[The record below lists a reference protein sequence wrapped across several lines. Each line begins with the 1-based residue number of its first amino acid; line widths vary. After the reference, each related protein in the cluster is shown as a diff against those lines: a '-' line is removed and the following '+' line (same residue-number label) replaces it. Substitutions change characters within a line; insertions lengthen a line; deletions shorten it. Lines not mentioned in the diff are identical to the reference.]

1 MSAIEYNK
9 LTDLSGVE
17 QAAMLLVSMGEE
29 GAAKV
34 LAHMNSQSVQSVS
47 QVMARLSNVKQSDA
61 ELVLLRLFED
71 YRGQAGIARASRT
84 YLQRTLDSALG
95 DKLAKS
101 LLDSIYGDEVK
112 TLVQRLEWVEPQLLA
127 RQIAPEH
134 PQLQAVLLGLLPP
147 EAASLVLQ
155 RLPQDSHDEL
165 LVRIAQLGELDREV
179 IEELKELVDRCLAVA
194 NERSHTR
201 VTGVSQVAGILN
213 RFDGDRGQLMEMLKL
228 HDDRLAAEVEL
239 NMFDFIILGRQNDEV
254 LHALLQEVPQDVLA
268 LALKGI
274 ENDLKRKLTEALPK
288 RMAQALETQ
297 IAALGQVTL
306 SRAEAARSEVMKIA
320 RQMMDAGA
328 FELQLYE
335 EQVVE

>member
-1 MSAIEYNK
+1 MSANELAK
-9 LTDLSGVE
+9 MSDLSGLE
-17 QAAMLLVSMGEE
+17 QSAMLLVSMGSE

-34 LAHMNSQSVQSVS
+34 LAHMNSQHVQHVS
-47 QVMARLSNVKQSDA
+47 QVMARLSNVKQEDA
-61 ELVLLRLFED
+61 ELVLQRLFED
-71 YRGQAGIARASRT
+71 YRSQAGIARASRS

-95 DKLAKS
+95 DQLAKG

-147 EAASLVLQ
+147 EAASQVLQ
-155 RLPQDSHDEL
+155 RLPVASHDEL
-165 LVRIAQLGELDREV
+165 LVRIAQLSELDRGV
-179 IEELKELVDRCLAVA
+179 IEELKQLVDRCLLVA

-213 RFDGDRGQLMEMLKL
+213 RFEGDRGQLMEMLKL

-239 NMFDFIILGRQNDEV
+239 NMFDFIILGRQSDEV
-254 LHALLQEVPQDVLA
+254 LQSLLQEVPQETLA
-268 LALKGI
+268 LALKGVDL
-274 ENDLKRKLTEALPK
+274 ELKRKLMEALPK
-288 RMAQALETQ
+288 RMAQSLETQ
-297 IAALGQVTL
+297 VMALGQVPL
-306 SRAEAARSEVMKIA
+306 SRAESARTEVMQIA
-320 RQMMDAGA
+320 RQMMEAGE